1 MNREMIQARKA
12 LLAGR
17 ETEKNL
23 PYYLRALAGSYYRMA
38 FYNLTMRYTT
48 FAEAVKEG
56 LQQTDERTEA
66 YAAQLKKQ
74 LAALLAEQAA
84 PEELKE
90 AIDALFVMR
99 GEITVLMQALTAYTD
114 KLYLHEYALKR
125 LAPAM
130 EDTTEDIDNY
140 AALEELESYLFRDEE
155 QKISYDCLSFLVS
168 ELPVRM
174 TKGKFMEWVRS
185 MASAAYKDADAEGLH
200 RAFYMLYSTAGLYEP
215 EGMEQF
221 PEYAEVLQYFSFVD
235 YRNMTEEQ
243 YRDAKERLEKV
254 TKRISSDVEV
264 YFSLIEIVNSLLMLF
279 FTVSYAMPQEV
290 EQTEGCRQVLR
301 LLLRKEPYT
310 EEEIAEAFASFE
322 GEPEELDEFLAE
334 EKAYLD
340 ELPVKEEMISA
351 LMQKELYTR
360 VRYAGLLHTDSVFV
374 ELEKNERQQEGFK
387 ESLEA
392 FCTRLSEVLE
402 NGQRAVNRARMAQVM
417 QMLPMPFTKK
427 SEVQKYI
434 LAALENC
441 HDMSEKTAALREIR
455 KLAEEMW

>member
-1 MNREMIQARKA
+1 MNRELIQARKA
-12 LLAGR
+12 LFAGK

-23 PYYLRALAGSYYRMA
+23 PCYLRELAGCYYRMGY
-38 FYNLTMRYTT
+38 YNLAMQYTA

-56 LQQTDERTEA
+56 LLQTDERTEV
-66 YAAQLKKQ
+66 YAAQLKR
-74 LAALLAEQAA
+74 LLGVLLAEQAA

-90 AIDALFVMR
+90 AMGILLTMR
-99 GEITVLMQALTAYTD
+99 GEITVFMQALTAYTD

-125 LAPAM
+125 LEPAM
-130 EDTTEDIDNY
+130 EDTAEDIDSY
-140 AALEELESYLFRDEE
+140 AALEELESYLFGSGE
-155 QKISYDCLSFLVS
+155 QEVPYDRLISIVS

-185 MASAAYKDADAEGLH
+185 MAAVAYKDADAEGLY
-200 RAFYMLYSTAGLYEP
+200 RAFYMLYSAAGLYEP

-221 PEYAEVLQYFSFVD
+221 PDYAGALQYFSSAD
-235 YRNMTEEQ
+235 YRSMTEEQ

-254 TKRISSDVEV
+254 TKCIASDVEV

-279 FTVSYAMPQEV
+279 FTAPYAMPEEV
-290 EQTEGCRQVLR
+290 RQTEGCRQVLR
-301 LLLRKEPYT
+301 LMLCEEPYS
-310 EEEIAEAFASFE
+310 EEEIVEAFASFE
-322 GEPEELDEFLAE
+322 GEPEELDEVLQE
-334 EKAYLD
+334 EEAYLE
-340 ELPVKEEMISA
+340 ELPVKEELLAA

-360 VRYAGLLHTDSVFV
+360 VMCASRLHTDSVFV
-374 ELEKNERQQEGFK
+374 ELEEK
-387 ESLEA
+387 EPPEESFEASLEA

-402 NGQRAVNRARMAQVM
+402 NGQRAVNRARMAQVI
-417 QMLPMPFTKK
+417 QLLPLPFKKK

-455 KLAEEMW
+455 KSAEEMW

>member
-12 LLAGR
+12 LFAGR

-23 PYYLRALAGSYYRMA
+23 PCYLRELAGSYYRMGY
-38 FYNLTMRYTT
+38 YNLAMQYTA

-56 LQQTDERTEA
+56 LLQTDERTEA
-66 YAAQLKKQ
+66 YAAQLKG
-74 LAALLAEQAA
+74 LLGLLLAEQAA

-90 AIDALFVMR
+90 AIDALLVMR
-99 GEITVLMQALTAYTD
+99 GEVTVRMQALTSYTD
-114 KLYLHEYALKR
+114 RLYLHEYALRR

-130 EDTTEDIDNY
+130 EDTVEDIDSY
-140 AALEELESYLFRDEE
+140 AALEELESYLFCDKE
-155 QKISYDCLSFLVS
+155 QELSYDRLAFLVS

-185 MASAAYKDADAEGLH
+185 MAAAAYKDADAEGLY
-200 RAFYMLYSTAGLYEP
+200 RAFYMLYSAAGLYEP

-221 PEYAEVLQYFSFVD
+221 PEYAGTLQYFSAAD
-235 YRNMTEEQ
+235 YRSMTVEQ
-243 YRDAKERLEKV
+243 YHVAKERLEKA
-254 TKRISSDVEV
+254 TKGISSDVEV

-279 FTVSYAMPQEV
+279 FTAPYAMPQEV
-290 EQTEGCRQVLR
+290 RQTEGCRQVLR
-301 LLLRKEPYT
+301 LMLREEPYE
-310 EEEIAEAFASFE
+310 EEEIVEAFASFE
-322 GEPEELDEFLAE
+322 GEPEELE
-334 EKAYLD
+334 ELLVEEEAYLE

-360 VRYAGLLHTDSVFV
+360 VRYAGRLHTDSVFV
-374 ELEKNERQQEGFK
+374 ELEEKGRQQESFE

-392 FCTRLSEVLE
+392 FCARLSEALE

-417 QMLPMPFTKK
+417 QQLPLPFTKK
-427 SEVQKYI
+427 SEVQRYI

-455 KLAEEMW
+455 ESAEEMW